1 MKITGNKNIDTGL
14 ILAGIGVGGYLIYS
28 IVKPIVKRITT
39 AVTPPVGQGVIQT
52 PGCNVSAIRQNT
64 IKQQMDVIYSSI
76 NGPNFFLYP
85 DEINVILGYDLCEL
99 TFGNDY
105 YIQTYGISLYQNIS
119 GEWDAQGAY
128 DAAENKLKQNGLG
141 N

>member
-14 ILAGIGVGGYLIYS
+14 ILAGIGIGGYLIYS
-28 IVKPIVKRITT
+28 IVKPIVTRITT
-39 AVTPPVGQGVIQT
+39 AITPPVGSGVEQT
-52 PGCNVSAIRQNT
+52 PGCNVGTIRQNT

-85 DEINVILGYDLCEL
+85 DEINVILGYNLCEL
-99 TFGNDY
+99 TYGNDY
-105 YIQTYGISLYQNIS
+105 YKQTYGMSLYSNIS
-119 GEWDAQGAY
+119 GEWDLQGAY

>member
-1 MKITGNKNIDTGL
+1 MKITGNKNVDTGL
-14 ILAGIGVGGYLIYS
+14 ILAGIGIGGYLIYS
-28 IVKPIVKRITT
+28 IVKPIVQRITT
-39 AVTPPVGQGVIQT
+39 AITPPVGQGVNQI

-64 IKQQMDVIYSSI
+64 IKQQMDVIYSSL

-99 TFGNDY
+99 TYGNDY
-105 YIQTYGISLYQNIS
+105 YIQTYGMSLYQNIS
-119 GEWDAQGAY
+119 GEWDLQGAY
-128 DAAENKLKQNGLG
+128 DAAENKLTQNGLG